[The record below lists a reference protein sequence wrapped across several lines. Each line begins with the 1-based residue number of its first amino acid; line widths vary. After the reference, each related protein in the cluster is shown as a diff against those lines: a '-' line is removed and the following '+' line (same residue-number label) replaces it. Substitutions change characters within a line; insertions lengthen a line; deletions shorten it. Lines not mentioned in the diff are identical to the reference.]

1 MAIKPAE
8 KITAIARATKLTSS
22 TTNVP
27 TAVVVSRYF
36 ATSKITW
43 PRAFLRSQFT
53 QRDYTIKQEQ
63 SNRAERFGL
72 TIPQSVLYRADKVIK

>member
-1 MAIKPAE
+1 MAKGIG
-8 KITAIARATKLTSS
+8 LTCS

-72 TIPQSVLYRADKVIK
+72 TTPPEVLMRADKVIK